1 MAKDKKSII
10 VYADW
15 IHTFEELSDQEA
27 GVLIKHFFR
36 YVNDMNPEP
45 PDKLTRIAFEPIKQQ
60 LKRDLNK
67 WDEAKELRSE
77 SGQLGNLKRWNIDLY
92 NKVVKGEL
100 TINQAIEKS
109 KHRKTS
115 QSDKGHRKASQDVAN
130 IAVND
135 NVNVTVN
142 VNDNVIN
149 NNLLLEDNF
158 EILKSNQIW
167 VTNCQKSYGLSPEQ
181 FNKAIEAFKAKCI
194 VACEDQS
201 VSGLM
206 RYFSN
211 WFPINKDRI
220 FKQPE
225 AVKDTALKSTEE
237 LKNDKKVSG
246 WN

>member
-67 WDEAKELRSE
+67 WDEIRAKRSE
-77 SGQLGNLKRWNIDLY
+77 AGKRSVES
-92 NKVVKGEL
+92 KQHRSTKSTSVESVQ
-100 TINQAIEKS
+100 QAS
-109 KHRKTS
+109 TNS
-115 QSDKGHRKASQDVAN
+115 T
-130 IAVND
+130 VND
-135 NVNVTVN
+135 NVNVTVT

-149 NNLLLEDNF
+149 NNVLVEENF
-158 EILKSNQIW
+158 EILESNQIW
-167 VTNCQKSYGLSPEQ
+167 ASNCQKSYGLSQEQ

-220 FKQPE
+220 FKTGKHEQRE
-225 AVKDTALKSTEE
+225 QNTNDLIAINTAANAYLNRHSK
-237 LKNDKKVSG
+237 G
-246 WN
+246 